1 MHKVNCDPQII
12 DKLLN
17 RHIDDVIPSK
27 KELRKLLLSGKR
39 LRFYQGFDP
48 SSPNLHI
55 GHMVGLLVL
64 KKFQQLG
71 HEVIFLIG
79 DFTGMIGDPTGKLQA
94 RTTLT
99 EKEVT
104 ENAKTYKKQA
114 GLVLNFEGENPVL
127 MKFNSQWNKKLNF
140 ADVISLSTQVTVQ
153 QMIERDMFRKRI
165 KNNQEVFLNEFLY
178 PLVQGYDSV
187 AMNVDVEI
195 GGSDQLFNMM
205 VGRKLSK
212 KLLNKEKLVI
222 TTPLLAD
229 NNGKKIGKSEG
240 NAINIANP
248 ADKFYAQIMSL
259 NDGSIMPC
267 FRLITEVSDKQLADL
282 EILTKKNPLKAKKA
296 LALELTKFLKGEKA
310 AIKAQTAFEN
320 IVQSKQV
327 PKNIPTIS
335 LQLIKPNPKNI
346 LDLFLEQKIT
356 NSKGEGRR
364 LLMQGGVKLNN
375 KVLDNK
381 DILLD
386 LQVGDIFKIGKRK
399 WLKIIA

>member
-99 EKEVT
+99 EKEVA